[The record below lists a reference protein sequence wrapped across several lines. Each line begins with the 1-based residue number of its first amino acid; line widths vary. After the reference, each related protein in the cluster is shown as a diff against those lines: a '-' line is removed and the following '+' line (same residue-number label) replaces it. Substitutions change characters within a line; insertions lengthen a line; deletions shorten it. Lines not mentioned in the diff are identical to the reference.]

1 MKKLLI
7 VYNKVWP
14 YREVIFEILNTKFD
28 ITVAYSDPKFRD
40 KVYPFKT
47 LYLPGRELGPFF
59 IHSVN
64 LHKLAKQFD
73 AVLGLYDIRWL
84 KLMLLSLAPFRKYS
98 VTYWGIGVTASY
110 HNKYDSKKTWD
121 GVRHFFGRQ
130 SDSIILYSDYPINK
144 HVAAGVD
151 RKKIFVANNTTE
163 VYYDQRIFRP
173 KEKKNFLFVGT
184 LYPQKGFEV
193 LLESYIQLSKKNRNI
208 PNLDIVGDGPYAK
221 TIIDIVRNEGIEEK
235 VVLHGA
241 VYDPEKL
248 SSFFQTA
255 LACVSPKQAGLSVL
269 TSMGNATIFVTEKDA
284 ITGGEIFN
292 IKNKVN
298 GIIYDGEKE
307 SLLDVMEWILNNR
320 EMVIEMSIAARNFYE
335 ESRLPEH
342 MAGEIS
348 SAIEYAIETRS

>member
-14 YREVIFEILNTKFD
+14 YREVIFEILSTKFD
-28 ITVAYSDPKFRD
+28 ITVAYSDPKFRE
-40 KVYPFKT
+40 KEYPFKT
-47 LYLPGRELGPFF
+47 LYLSGREVGPFF
-59 IHSVN
+59 IHSSN
-64 LHKLAKQFD
+64 LHKLARDFD

-84 KLMLLSLAPFRKYS
+84 KLMFLSLLPFRKYS
-98 VTYWGIGVTASY
+98 VSYWGIGVTASY
-110 HNKYDSKKTWD
+110 HNKFDSKKRWD
-121 GVRHFFGRQ
+121 GVRHFFGRK
-130 SDSIILYSDYPINK
+130 SDSIVLYSEYPVNK
-144 HVAAGVD
+144 HVAAGIH
-151 RKKIFVANNTTE
+151 REKIFVANNTTK
-163 VYYDQRIFRP
+163 VYFDQKVFKP
-173 KEKKNFLFVGT
+173 LEKKNFLFVGT

-193 LLESYIQLSKKNRNI
+193 LLDSYIQLLRKNKDI

-221 TIIDIVRNEGIEEK
+221 TIMEIVRNEGIEKK

-248 SSFFQTA
+248 STYFQTA
-255 LACVSPKQAGLSVL
+255 LACISPKQAGLSVL

-292 IKNKVN
+292 IKDKVN
-298 GIIYDGEKE
+298 GIIYDVEKE

-335 ESRLPEH
+335 ESRQPEH

-348 SAIEYAIETRS
+348 SAIEFAIQTRS